1 MKFAFASVVST
12 KKIKKGEK
20 LSLKNIWVKR
30 PGTGDFLA
38 KDLKK
43 LIGKTVKVE
52 IKYNKQIK
60 KNYIK
65 WKE

>member
-1 MKFAFASVVST
+1 
-12 KKIKKGEK
+12 
-20 LSLKNIWVKR
+20 
-30 PGTGDFLA
+30 LA